1 HAREADVHKAAAG
14 DAEDRD
20 AETLPKKPH
29 GSSPHSS
36 ATPKDEGPPDASII
50 FDLPALEPEDG
61 EPDPVSD
68 APAPKHSS
76 TAANRDAP
84 AGSRGNT
91 PMICGEV
98 RNAQGVAI
106 EGARVYLAMPPR
118 MVRTDS
124 RGHFCIPCPPGPRT
138 LRIE

>member
-1 HAREADVHKAAAG
+1 MGDEIAMAITKGVYGLALLGPEVRFDLHSDVHKAAAG

-20 AETLPKKPH
+20 AEALPKKPH

-68 APAPKHSS
+68 APAPRHSSKPRRSS
-76 TAANRDAP
+76 TA
-84 AGSRGNT
+84 
-91 PMICGEV
+91 C
-98 RNAQGVAI
+98 
-106 EGARVYLAMPPR
+106 
-118 MVRTDS
+118 
-124 RGHFCIPCPPGPRT
+124 
-138 LRIE
+138 